1 MLLLLKKY
9 RKLVAHSN
17 TTRLQETSVRKTTVL
32 DVMRRLLQPQN
43 MMVSTTPDRNGTHCY
58 TSILNIIQVQES
70 FEYPTIFLQFPKIK
84 KKFKKK
90 QKKKEKQKKKP

>member
-1 MLLLLKKY
+1 
-9 RKLVAHSN
+9 
-17 TTRLQETSVRKTTVL
+17 
-32 DVMRRLLQPQN
+32 MRRLLQPQN